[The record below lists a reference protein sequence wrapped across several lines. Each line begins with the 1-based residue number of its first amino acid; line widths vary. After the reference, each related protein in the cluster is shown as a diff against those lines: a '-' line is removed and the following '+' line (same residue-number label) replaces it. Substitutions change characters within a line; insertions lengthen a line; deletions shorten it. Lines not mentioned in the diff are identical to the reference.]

1 MTAKTVRRSA
11 RDAGQSRSESGA
23 QAGARAGSPTG
34 IETKRSGPGRT
45 RLPIDDSIFF
55 RLVRVVNLTAR
66 PFSGS
71 IGKAHRLSLN
81 EWRVLLVLANHAGI
95 AASDVATLTG
105 LDKMSVSR
113 ALSGLVQRGRVVRRV
128 DPADKRRLLLRLSA
142 AGERLYVRI
151 GTPAKA
157 RERSLFRGIGADEQA
172 QLGRTLDR
180 LAANLLA
187 ADADS

>member
-1 MTAKTVRRSA
+1 MTIKAPSLA
-11 RDAGQSRSESGA
+11 RSE
-23 QAGARAGSPTG
+23 
-34 IETKRSGPGRT
+34 

-66 PFSGS
+66 PFSES

-95 AASDVATLTG
+95 AASDVAALTG

-113 ALSGLVQRGRVVRRV
+113 ALSGLVQRNRVVRRV
-128 DPADKRRLLLRLSA
+128 DPNDRRRLLLRLSA

-151 GTPAKA
+151 GTPAKE

-172 QLGRTLDR
+172 QLRRTLDR
-180 LAANLLA
+180 LVANLLTV
-187 ADADS
+187 DADR